1 MSPAHSLRT
10 MRAFVLR
17 LGGLF
22 AGDRQNRELA
32 EEFESHLE
40 MQIEDNLRAGMTPA
54 EARRR
59 ALLKTGGLSLAQENY
74 RNRRGLP
81 FLDNTLRDLQ
91 HAGRLFRRS
100 PGFTAVAVLSLAL
113 GIGANTAIF
122 TIVNAVMLRSLPVE
136 DPSRLVQIKQ
146 GKNTVLTNPIWEQIR
161 DRQRALSGTLAYSET
176 RFDLADGGQS
186 QFAQGLW
193 VSGDFFRVLGVAP
206 MKGRIFS
213 KYDDRRGAPG
223 LAVLSYSFWQR
234 RYGND
239 PDVVGKTVR
248 LNRVLFEIVGV
259 TPPWFKGLNLDR
271 GFDVAIPIACEP
283 LLHPDRSSLDERA
296 NWWLTLL
303 GRLRPDET
311 VSQAAA
317 RMKLL
322 SLEVNRATLPPD
334 WEPKDKDWY
343 LKSSYTLSPA
353 AGGFSRTGSEYRT
366 ALLTLMAIVGLVLL
380 IACANV
386 ANLLLARASARQRE
400 FAVRM
405 AIGAGRFRIVRQLLT
420 ESLLLSLLGAAGGFL
435 LALAG
440 SRLLIRLI
448 STASNPLEIDLTPD
462 LRVFGF
468 AIAAAL
474 VTALLFG
481 LAPALR
487 ATCVELEQAL
497 KENARNA
504 VAGSSRFNLG
514 KALIVGQVALS
525 LVLLVAAGLFLGTLR
540 NLLTLDAGFDRQ
552 NLIVVTANVQQASV
566 DPSQRVRTF
575 QEILE
580 SLRKVPGVLSASS
593 SVIAP
598 LSGSSWDQF
607 AHAEGYAGTSPD
619 DTLTYFNRVSPRY
632 FRSMGIPLLVGRDFN
647 EHDDLHSPN
656 VLIVSESTARH
667 FFGTVNAM
675 GKQISLDRPGPDRAL
690 YPYEIVGVVKDAKYA
705 QIDEKPLRVAYMPAA
720 QDPDPWPN
728 MSFEVRT
735 RVPGEPLIPALRAA
749 VGQVNRAASLEFG
762 NFNTQVDDYLL
773 RPRAVALLSTAFG
786 LLALLLAMVGLYGV
800 TSYAVVQRRGEIG
813 IRMALG
819 EQRQSVTWLMLR
831 DVLILL
837 VAGLALGLA
846 TSLAAGRLVAS
857 LLYGIKPN
865 DPLQLAAAVLVLS
878 VAATLAAYLPARR
891 AARLDPMAALR
902 EE

>member
-1 MSPAHSLRT
+1 MSPASHARLL
-10 MRAFVLR
+10 RAFMLR
-17 LGGLF
+17 FGGLF
-22 AGDRQNRELA
+22 AGDAKNRELA

-54 EARRR
+54 EARRD
-59 ALLKTGGLSLAQENY
+59 ALLKTGGLTLAQENY

-81 FLDNTLRDLQ
+81 FLDTALRDLQ
-91 HAGRLFRRS
+91 YAGRLLRRS

-122 TIVNAVMLRSLPVE
+122 SIVNAVMLRSLPVE
-136 DPSRLVQIKQ
+136 DPSRLVLIKQ
-146 GKNTVLTNPIWEQIR
+146 GENTVLTNPIWERIR
-161 DRQRALSGTLAYSET
+161 DRQQAFSGALAYSET

-206 MKGRIFS
+206 MKGRVFTS
-213 KYDDRRGAPG
+213 YDDRRGAPG

-234 RYGND
+234 RYGSD

-248 LNRVLFEIVGV
+248 LNRIPFEIVGV

-271 GFDVAIPIACEP
+271 GFEVAIPIACEP

-296 NWWLTLL
+296 NWWLTLM
-303 GRLRPDET
+303 GRIRPEET
-311 VSQAAA
+311 LSQAAA

-322 SLEVNRATLPPD
+322 SAEVNGATLPPNWD
-334 WEPKDKDWY
+334 PKDQSWY

-353 AGGFSRTGSEYRT
+353 AGGFSRTGSQYRV

-405 AIGAGRFRIVRQLLT
+405 AIGASRIRIVRQLLT
-420 ESLLLSLLGAAGGFL
+420 ESLLLSILGAVGGFL

-448 STASNPLEIDLTPD
+448 STASDPLEIDLSPD

-468 AIAAAL
+468 TIAAAL
-474 VTALLFG
+474 LTAILFG

-487 ATCVELEQAL
+487 ATRVELEQAL

-504 VAGSSRFNLG
+504 VAGSSHFNLG
-514 KALIVGQVALS
+514 KALIAGQVALS

-552 NLIVVTANVQQASV
+552 NLLLVAADVQQASV
-566 DPSQRVRTF
+566 PASERVRTF
-575 QEILE
+575 QEMLD

-593 SVIAP
+593 SMIAP

-607 AHAEGYAGTSPD
+607 AHAEGYSGTSPED
-619 DTLTYFNRVSPRY
+619 MLTYFNRVSPQY
-632 FRSMGIPLLVGRDFN
+632 FRSLRIPLLVGRDFN

-656 VLIVSESTARH
+656 VMIVSESTARH
-667 FFGTVNAM
+667 FFGTVNAL
-675 GKQISLDRPGPDRAL
+675 GKRIGLDRPGPDRTI
-690 YPYEIVGVVKDAKYA
+690 YSYEIVGVVKDAKYG
-705 QIDEKPLRVAYMPAA
+705 QIDEKPLRVAYVASA
-720 QDPDPWPN
+720 QDPDPWPFTH
-728 MSFEVRT
+728 FEVRPQVSAE
-735 RVPGEPLIPALRAA
+735 RLIPALRTALSR
-749 VGQVNRAASLEFG
+749 VSRSASLEFG
-762 NFNTQVDDYLL
+762 NLDDQVGDYLL

-786 LLALLLAMVGLYGV
+786 LLALLLAMVGIYGV
-800 TSYAVVQRRGEIG
+800 TSYAVLQRKGEIG

-819 EQRQSVTWLMLR
+819 EQRQSVSWLMLR
-831 DVLILL
+831 DVLVLL
-837 VAGLALGLA
+837 VVGLALGLA

-857 LLYGIKPN
+857 LLYGIRPS
-865 DPLQLAAAVLVLS
+865 DPAQLAGALLILAAAT
-878 VAATLAAYLPARR
+878 VAAAYLPARR